1 MASENANDPIRFE
14 PEEFCPPLT
23 AIVTGVQL
31 AVILIALVIV
41 PVVIIVRTA
50 EQPEAYL
57 TWAVFASLIICGG
70 STILNALRIGRIGT
84 GHILVIGTAEPAIA
98 ISITAL
104 IEGGPAM
111 LASLVVISSLI
122 KFVVAARLS
131 LLRRIITPTVSGIV
145 LMLISA
151 TVILGVFRILTRV
164 PDGVS
169 PWAAPAVSIVT
180 FGLIAVLLLRS
191 PRTVQLWSPILGIV
205 AGCIVALPFGLYSD
219 HVPHIISAGWVGLPT
234 LPDNLW
240 QELAFPPSLK
250 FWALLPAFIVVN
262 IIVSFKTIADSI
274 AIQRISRRQP
284 RASDFRLVQGALNV
298 DGISNLLSGIA
309 GTVPNM
315 TASPGAAVVNLTGVA
330 ARTAAIYAG
339 IFFIALAA
347 LPKLTSILLAIP
359 SPVAAAY
366 VIIIM
371 GLVFVEG
378 LKTITEDNLDNRK
391 AVVVG
396 VAFWIGLGF
405 QNQAIFG
412 HLISGT
418 FDAVLSNSV
427 TTGSIVAAL
436 MIAFVELTSE
446 RRRRVNVDLDM
457 SSLSEIDQ
465 FLVDYAKQIGWD
477 EASTERMR
485 AAGEETLAIM
495 LEYEEEDAQRRLIIS
510 ARRDEEMLELEFLS
524 GVDRE
529 NLEDRLTYLS
539 EQPETFDEHEISFR
553 LLQHYASA
561 VRHQKFHDIDV
572 ITVHVEGSRQ
582 SA

>member
-1 MASENANDPIRFE
+1 MSSENVNETIRFE
-14 PEEFCPPLT
+14 PEDSCPPLT
-23 AIVTGVQL
+23 AIVTGIQL

-41 PVVIIVRTA
+41 PIVIIARTA
-50 EQPEAYL
+50 EQPEEYL

-84 GHILVIGTAEPAIA
+84 GHILVVGTAEPAIA

-104 IEGGPAM
+104 TEGGPAM
-111 LASLVVISSLI
+111 LASVVMISALV

-151 TVILGVFRILTRV
+151 TVIFGVFGILTSA
-164 PDGVS
+164 PEGVS
-169 PWAAPAVSIVT
+169 TLAAPVASSVT
-180 FGLIAVLLLRS
+180 FGLIAILLLRS
-191 PRTVQLWSPILGIV
+191 PRPLQLWAPILGIL
-205 AGCIVALPFGLYSD
+205 AGCIVAIPFGLYD
-219 HVPHIISAGWVGLPT
+219 FAPVVRAGWIGLPQFDSWPGFQFAPT
-234 LPDNLW
+234 V
-240 QELAFPPSLK
+240 K
-250 FWALLPAFIVVN
+250 FWALLPAFIIVN

-274 AIQRISRRQP
+274 AIQRISQRQP
-284 RASDFRLVQGALNV
+284 RASDFRLVQGALYV
-298 DGISNLLSGIA
+298 DGISNFLSGVA

-330 ARTAAIYAG
+330 ARTAGIYAG
-339 IFFIALAA
+339 IFFILLAI

-366 VIIIM
+366 IIIIM

-378 LKTITEDNLDNRK
+378 LKTISEDNLDSRK

-418 FDAVLSNSV
+418 FDSVLSNSV

-446 RRRRVNVDLDM
+446 RRIKVDVDLDM
-457 SSLSEIDQ
+457 ASLPEIDR
-465 FLVDYAKQIGWD
+465 FLVDYANRIGWD
-477 EASTERMR
+477 EASKERMR
-485 AAGEETLAIM
+485 LVGEETLAIM
-495 LEYEEEDAQRRLIIS
+495 LQYEEEDVQRRLIVS
-510 ARRDEEMLELEFLS
+510 ARRDDNIVELEFLS
-524 GVDRE
+524 GSDRE
-529 NLEDRLTYLS
+529 NLEDRLTYLA
-539 EQPETFDEHEISFR
+539 EQPETVDEREISFR
-553 LLQHYASA
+553 LLRHYASS
-561 VRHQKFHDIDV
+561 VHHQKYHEVDV
-572 ITVHVEGSRQ
+572 ITVDVEGSRKP
-582 SA
+582 A